1 MARKELRQGSAD
13 FLKIMVE
20 KINAKEEPAS
30 PNFDLQDVQKIEQLT
45 NKLREKYSDKK
56 N

>member
-1 MARKELRQGSAD
+1 MGRKELRQGSAD

-20 KINAKEEPAS
+20 KIGQKDEPAT
-30 PNFDLQDVQKIEQLT
+30 PNFNFQDVQKIEQLT
-45 NKLREKYSDKK
+45 NKLREKYSGKK